1 MSTFIVVR
9 YKKLTCINNRGQK
22 GKFTVYEF
30 TSCHIEFDRSL
41 YYTNTIKIIPIR
53 VNPSLPIAITI
64 SSPRQVNPRRR
75 RIMSTKTRSSPLSPE
90 VKFEPS
96 ITDIQTKETAESLIR
111 ESMRNVQLFMDNNN
125 NNNSS
130 SVISMSSR
138 LNDNRTRYKDS
149 KETK

>member
-1 MSTFIVVR
+1 LYEHQIYLSTFIVVR

-64 SSPRQVNPRRR
+64 SSQVKL
-75 RIMSTKTRSSPLSPE
+75 TQEEEEEEEEECQQKL
-90 VKFEPS
+90 
-96 ITDIQTKETAESLIR
+96 DHHH
-111 ESMRNVQLFMDNNN
+111 
-125 NNNSS
+125 
-130 SVISMSSR
+130 
-138 LNDNRTRYKDS
+138 
-149 KETK
+149 